1 MDRRLMEALRVA
13 IILTAFCLLIA
24 APAVAAP
31 DAKFSL
37 PAELTDSDA
46 AVSPEDKTKLTRR
59 IKDLL
64 SGIDAVSAAV
74 YQTKH
79 LAMLKKAI
87 ESEGTVIIRKTP
99 RSLRWEAVR
108 PERTITIIDEKTITI
123 YKPIEKE
130 ADIYGIDANIAAK
143 QSMAFLSSTMWGDI
157 SELEKKFNTA
167 IYLKNGLIIY
177 RLIPI
182 SEMVTRYLT
191 SIIIY
196 FNESTGIPVGFELAT
211 PKGDKYMTSLKDVKN
226 NPPLDI
232 DTFYLKFPKE
242 VWIRDHTKPDENNR

>member
-1 MDRRLMEALRVA
+1 MRTIRLA
-13 IILTAFCLLIA
+13 ILLAAFCLLFTT
-24 APAVAAP
+24 PAVAAP
-31 DAKFSL
+31 DSKFSL
-37 PAELTDSDA
+37 PAQLLDSDT
-46 AVSPEDKTKLTRR
+46 AVSPDDKIKLTRR

-99 RSLRWEAVR
+99 RALRWEAVR
-108 PERTITIIDEKTITI
+108 PERTVTIIGEKTITI

-130 ADIYGIDANIAAK
+130 ADIYDIEANIAAK
-143 QSMAFLSSTMWGDI
+143 QSMAFFSSTMWGDI
-157 SELEKKFNTA
+157 SELEKKFRTE

-182 SEMVTRYLT
+182 SEMVLRYLT
-191 SIIIY
+191 SIVIY
-196 FNESTGIPVGFELAT
+196 FNDSTGIPAGFELTT
-211 PKGDKYMTSLKDVKN
+211 PKGDKYMTSLRDVKK
-226 NPPLDI
+226 NPPFDI
-232 DTFYLKFPKE
+232 DTFSLKLPKE
-242 VWIRDHTKPDENNR
+242 VWVRDHTKPDENNR